1 MMHRQQQQHRPLASF
16 ASLSTMFPD
25 YAPPKYKPAVPVVP
39 VVPSSP
45 SLEKSEVVADDSVVA
60 ATIAADVPAVPI
72 KKQKIK
78 ISIKITLVSKKT
90 SESTST
96 SVVAPTVAPSP
107 TKKIKITI
115 KKQPKEE
122 QQQPQQQQEYY
133 QKRHFD
139 IAPPSSMFFKPY
151 SDYIA
156 PPPKCCCFFIDNLH
170 CFLRSTDNACID
182 TVTKKVLG
190 FWNCEIGTNSKLLHE
205 VCEEKEKKDFFCN
218 SHEDDDND
226 DNDDNDDIKMRTE
239 MRKKSDANRA
249 RITGQPI
256 ALLRQKI
263 AIKYGMKIRSVPTK

>member
-1 MMHRQQQQHRPLASF
+1 MHRQQQQHRPLASF

-25 YAPPKYKPAVPVVP
+25 YAPSKYKPVVPVVP
-39 VVPSSP
+39 VVPSP
-45 SLEKSEVVADDSVVA
+45 SLEKPEVVADSVVA
-60 ATIAADVPAVPI
+60 STAATPI
-72 KKQKIK
+72 EKQKIK
-78 ISIKITLVSKKT
+78 IKITLVSKKT
-90 SESTST
+90 SASTST
-96 SVVAPTVAPSP
+96 STSLVAPSQ

-115 KKQPKEE
+115 KKQPKEY
-122 QQQPQQQQEYY
+122 QKQQQEYY

-156 PPPKCCCFFIDNLH
+156 PPPKCCRFFIDSRH

-182 TVTKKVLG
+182 TITKKVLG
-190 FWNCEIGTNSKLLHE
+190 FWNCEIGTNSKLLPVGDDTAHE

-218 SHEDDDND
+218 SHEDDDDID
-226 DNDDNDDIKMRTE
+226 DNNDNDDIKMRAE

-249 RITGQPI
+249 RLTEQPV

-263 AIKYGMKIRSVPTK
+263 AIKYGMQIRIPPTK

>member
-1 MMHRQQQQHRPLASF
+1 MHRQQQQHRPLASF

-25 YAPPKYKPAVPVVP
+25 YAPPKYKPVVP
-39 VVPSSP
+39 VVPCP
-45 SLEKSEVVADDSVVA
+45 SLEKLEVITDSVVD
-60 ATIAADVPAVPI
+60 ATVPTVPTIPPI
-72 KKQKIK
+72 KKQK
-78 ISIKITLVSKKT
+78 IKITLVSKKT

-96 SVVAPTVAPSP
+96 SVVAPAVAPSL
-107 TKKIKITI
+107 TKKIKIIKITI
-115 KKQPKEE
+115 KKQPKE
-122 QQQPQQQQEYY
+122 QQQQQEYY

-156 PPPKCCCFFIDNLH
+156 PPPKCCCFFIDNRH

-190 FWNCEIGTNSKLLHE
+190 FWNCEIGTNSKLLPVGDDTAHE
-205 VCEEKEKKDFFCN
+205 VCEEKEKKDFFYK
-218 SHEDDDND
+218 SHEDDDDID
-226 DNDDNDDIKMRTE
+226 DNNDNDDIKMRAE

>member
-16 ASLSTMFPD
+16 ALLSTMFPD
-25 YAPPKYKPAVPVVP
+25 YAPPNYKPVVP
-39 VVPSSP
+39 VVPSP
-45 SLEKSEVVADDSVVA
+45 SLEKSEVVADSVVA
-60 ATIAADVPAVPI
+60 STAATPI
-72 KKQKIK
+72 EKTKIK
-78 ISIKITLVSKKT
+78 IKITLVSKKT
-90 SESTST
+90 SASTTST
-96 SVVAPTVAPSP
+96 CFTPSP

-115 KKQPKEE
+115 KKQPKEY
-122 QQQPQQQQEYY
+122 QKQQQEYY

-156 PPPKCCCFFIDNLH
+156 PPPKCCRFFIDSRH

-182 TVTKKVLG
+182 TITKKVLG
-190 FWNCEIGTNSKLLHE
+190 FWNCEIGTNSKLLPVGDDTAHE

-218 SHEDDDND
+218 SHEDDDDID
-226 DNDDNDDIKMRTE
+226 DNNDNDDIKMRAE

-249 RITGQPI
+249 RLTGQPI

-263 AIKYGMKIRSVPTK
+263 ALKYGMQIHSVPTK